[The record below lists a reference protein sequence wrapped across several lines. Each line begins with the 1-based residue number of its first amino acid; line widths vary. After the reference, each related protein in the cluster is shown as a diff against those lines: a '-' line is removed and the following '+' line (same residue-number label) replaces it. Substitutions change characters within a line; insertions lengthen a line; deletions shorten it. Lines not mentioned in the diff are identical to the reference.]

1 MDKIKQ
7 IESVADNVE
16 KLEHGWWGY
25 EMVQPLWKTIW
36 RVLNKV
42 NLEFLYDP
50 QIPLQGIYSKELKM
64 GVQTKTRTQMFQKV
78 ETPQRPSAD

>member
-1 MDKIKQ
+1 
-7 IESVADNVE
+7 
-16 KLEHGWWGY
+16 
-25 EMVQPLWKTIW
+25 MVQPLWKTIW

-78 ETPQRPSAD
+78 ETTQCPSAD